1 MGDFVDAALGFPA
14 VVFSVLLVVVVVIG
28 DDPASRAVGALGLV
42 ADRVAA
48 VEAALN
54 RATDRMS

>member
-1 MGDFVDAALGFPA
+1 MGEFVDAALGFPA

>member
-1 MGDFVDAALGFPA
+1 VKAGFLRAKALGGA
-14 VVFSVLLVVVVVIG
+14 G

-54 RATDRMS
+54 RATDRLS